1 MTNKELFDQA
11 VADSRLLPTAPSNEV
26 LLKLY
31 GLFKQSEVGDINIE
45 TPANVFDFVARA
57 KYEAWLEMKGKSK
70 EAAMQ
75 EYVDLVNSLKG

>member
-57 KYEAWLEMKGKSK
+57 KNEAWHEMKGRSK